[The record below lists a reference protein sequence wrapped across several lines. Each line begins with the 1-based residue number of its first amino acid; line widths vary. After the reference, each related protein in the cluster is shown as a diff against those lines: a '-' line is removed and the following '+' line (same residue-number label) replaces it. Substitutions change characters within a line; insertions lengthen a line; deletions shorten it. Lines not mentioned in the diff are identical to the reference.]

1 MDATKIFYGKLY
13 EGYLMKQRQIRHL
26 KSIRDSRPETF
37 HDEFGF
43 IVGPDDT
50 DDYVRNKII

>member
-1 MDATKIFYGKLY
+1 
-13 EGYLMKQRQIRHL
+13 MKERQIRHL
-26 KSIRDSRPETF
+26 KVIRDSRPETF